1 MKTTNEIMSDVL
13 DAELYEQDD
22 LRACTLYSVKALDI
36 QKIAKAYAVELIDH
50 ILTRPDMIYVEE
62 AEGQSFTY
70 GDAVY
75 SYEAF
80 DKLKKELL

>member
-36 QKIAKAYAVELIDH
+36 QKIAKAYAIEVIDY
-50 ILTRPDMIYVEE
+50 ILTQGDGDLIYIGGIGGDE
-62 AEGQSFTY
+62 AL
-70 GDAVY
+70 Y
-75 SYEAF
+75 SYEKF
-80 DKLKKELL
+80 EELKKFLI